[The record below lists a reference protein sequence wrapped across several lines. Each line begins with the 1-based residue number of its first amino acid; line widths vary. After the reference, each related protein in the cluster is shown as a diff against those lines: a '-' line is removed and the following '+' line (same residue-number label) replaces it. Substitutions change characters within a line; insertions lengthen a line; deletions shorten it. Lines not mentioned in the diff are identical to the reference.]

1 MLIHNKSQ
9 HNNMRHVTLVEN
21 NFQIYSKKLTY
32 LYSVYPKTNIFQAVT
47 FIVGNLLIRK
57 YSVKNL
63 DQHIY
68 AHYENIHLFKNK
80 VYIFLRII

>member
-1 MLIHNKSQ
+1 
-9 HNNMRHVTLVEN
+9 MRHVTLVEN

-57 YSVKNL
+57 YKVSKIWTNTYM
-63 DQHIY
+63 HIMKIY
-68 AHYENIHLFKNK
+68 TY
-80 VYIFLRII
+80 LRIKYTYF